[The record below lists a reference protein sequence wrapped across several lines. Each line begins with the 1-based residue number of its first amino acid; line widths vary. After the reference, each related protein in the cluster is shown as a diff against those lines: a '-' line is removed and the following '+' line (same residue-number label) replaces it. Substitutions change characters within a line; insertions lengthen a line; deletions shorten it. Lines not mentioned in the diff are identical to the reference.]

1 MWLSTLILKHSLSTL
16 ISDIFCFLGT
26 VTFIQDVFYLDTYKY
41 LPRYV
46 NVLCR
51 FLPSEKLERNFDT
64 IFKRMLLLLL
74 LLFIIIVVV
83 IIFLLLL

>member
-1 MWLSTLILKHSLSTL
+1 MWLSTLILKHSLSSL

-41 LPRYV
+41 LPRHV

-51 FLPSEKLERNFDT
+51 YFPSEKLKRNFDT

-74 LLFIIIVVV
+74 LLFIIVVV